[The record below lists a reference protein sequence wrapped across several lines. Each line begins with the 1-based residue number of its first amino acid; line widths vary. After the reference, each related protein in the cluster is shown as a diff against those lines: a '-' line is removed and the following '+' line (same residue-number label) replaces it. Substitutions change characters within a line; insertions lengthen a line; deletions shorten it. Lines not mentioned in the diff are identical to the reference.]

1 MAKINVVAELLER
14 HSDPEIIEYLYREM
28 QTVNRGYDAVI
39 VDGLDVNFL
48 LSQTEAVDL
57 VTDILKAL
65 YKRDQARLAQS
76 QE

>member
-28 QTVNRGYDAVI
+28 QTINRGYDAVI